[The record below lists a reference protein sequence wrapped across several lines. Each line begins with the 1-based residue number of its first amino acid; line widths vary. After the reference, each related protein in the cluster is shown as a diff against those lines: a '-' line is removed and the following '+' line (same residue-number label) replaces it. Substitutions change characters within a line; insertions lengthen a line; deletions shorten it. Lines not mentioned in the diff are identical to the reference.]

1 MNVWYR
7 FSDGNISYKPLQ
19 IGHSAVTWI
28 LHIESRDFPREAA
41 RLDELLEHLDT
52 KYSHQSSWNT
62 YIELVGTLLKQGVI
76 KSNDNEEDKSSSRT
90 EIVNEFTKRLIK
102 ISAATLKLQTVFNED
117 EQRFLHLLNFEWIK
131 LYCRKLMQ
139 WNLPPIVP

>member
-1 MNVWYR
+1 M
-7 FSDGNISYKPLQ
+7 
-19 IGHSAVTWI
+19 
-28 LHIESRDFPREAA
+28 
-41 RLDELLEHLDT
+41 DELLEHLDT

-139 WNLPPIVP
+139 